1 LIRVCFETCREITVW
16 LDYLRRCRCNPGV
29 LAGRPRHRRRAQV
42 LVSTGAAPDALSKN
56 VEMNIFPSLVSRL
69 LPESRRK
76 IPVQVSSGH
85 S

>member
-1 LIRVCFETCREITVW
+1 MIRVCFETCREITVW
-16 LDYLRRCRCNPGV
+16 LDYLRRCRCNRGV
-29 LAGRPRHRRRAQV
+29 LEGRPRHRKRVRD
-42 LVSTGAAPDALSKN
+42 LVSTGAAPGALSKN
-56 VEMNIFPSLVSRL
+56 VQMKIFSSFVSRL